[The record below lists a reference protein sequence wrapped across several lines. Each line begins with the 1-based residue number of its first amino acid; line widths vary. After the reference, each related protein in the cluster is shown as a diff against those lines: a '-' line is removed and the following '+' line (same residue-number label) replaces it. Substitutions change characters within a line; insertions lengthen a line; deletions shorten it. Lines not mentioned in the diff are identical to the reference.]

1 MQPDSRDEQT
11 GGSPIFMTTHWSGI
25 MAAGSRSNP
34 DTEKALDDPHHS
46 YRRGLD
52 RRRKTLED
60 SDGVGRSQSK
70 SGDSAVGNP
79 RQAGH
84 KGIGKK

>member
-11 GGSPIFMTTHWSGI
+11 GGSPVLMTKHWSGI

-34 DTEKALDDPHHS
+34 DTEKALDDQRHS

-52 RRRKTLED
+52 RRRKTLEND
-60 SDGVGRSQSK
+60 ESAERSPSTLPSETSDK
-70 SGDSAVGNP
+70 PAT
-79 RQAGH
+79 
-84 KGIGKK
+84 K